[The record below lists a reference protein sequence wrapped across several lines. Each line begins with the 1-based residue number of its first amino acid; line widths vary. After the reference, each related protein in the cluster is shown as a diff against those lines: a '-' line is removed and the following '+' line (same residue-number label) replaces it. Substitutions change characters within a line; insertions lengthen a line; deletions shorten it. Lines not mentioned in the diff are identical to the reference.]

1 MQPHPTAP
9 ASKEKHGPDQ
19 EQQSGGSL
27 DLGEWHSSA
36 CVCVLKRSR
45 SNASRKLPGERLR
58 VVKPRGVPTWT
69 EGAAPET
76 AAKERIDLTCPA
88 RLAQLLGFIK

>member
-1 MQPHPTAP
+1 M
-9 ASKEKHGPDQ
+9 
-19 EQQSGGSL
+19 
-27 DLGEWHSSA
+27 
-36 CVCVLKRSR
+36 KRSR